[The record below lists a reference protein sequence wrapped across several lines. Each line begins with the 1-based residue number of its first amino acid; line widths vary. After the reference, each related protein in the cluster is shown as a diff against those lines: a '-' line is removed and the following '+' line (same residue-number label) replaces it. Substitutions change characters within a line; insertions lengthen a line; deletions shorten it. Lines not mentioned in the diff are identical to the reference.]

1 MLLGKKTYQHEHDEQ
16 LMLFVGQH
24 NQRAFEELYG
34 RYGKLMFNYFLRM
47 LWKDKEKARDFTQE
61 LFTKVYQ
68 KPHLYDPSRPFKT
81 WLYSIAH
88 NMCKNEYAK
97 LEVRREAQG
106 ALKAEATGI
115 TKPVAQKDMD
125 RKTFMEKLA
134 AVLAQLDEVK
144 RETFELRFVQEL
156 SIIEISEIMGV
167 SEGTVKSRLFYLLKD
182 LNGKLKAF
190 EGIAIWLSCLTLLE
204 GLL

>member
-1 MLLGKKTYQHEHDEQ
+1 MLLNKRPYQHEHDEQ
-16 LMLFVGQH
+16 LMSLVGQH
-24 NQRAFEELYG
+24 NQRAFEELYD
-34 RYGKLMFNYFLRM
+34 RYGKLMFNYFFRM

-61 LFTKVYQ
+61 LFTKMYQ
-68 KPHLYDPSRPFKT
+68 KPHLYDSSRPFKT

-97 LEVRREAQG
+97 VEVRKEAQQNI
-106 ALKAEATGI
+106 KATTTQTATAG
-115 TKPVAQKDMD
+115 VQKDMD

-156 SIIEISEIMGV
+156 SIMEISEIMRV

-182 LNGKLKAF
+182 LNLKLKAF
-190 EGIAIWLSCLTLLE
+190 EGIAVWLSCILMLE
-204 GLL
+204 LWV

>member
-1 MLLGKKTYQHEHDEQ
+1 MILGKRLYQHEHDEQ
-16 LMLFVGQH
+16 LMMLVGQH

-61 LFTKVYQ
+61 LFTKVFQ

-97 LEVRREAQG
+97 VEVRKEAQQT
-106 ALKAEATGI
+106 LKATVSNT

-125 RKTFMEKLA
+125 RKTFMEKLTG
-134 AVLAQLDEVK
+134 VLSQLDEVK
-144 RETFELRFVQEL
+144 RQTFELRFVQEL
-156 SIIEISEIMGV
+156 SIIEISEIMSV
-167 SEGTVKSRLFYLLKD
+167 SEGTVKSRLFYLLKE
-182 LNGKLKAF
+182 LNTKLKAF
-190 EGIAIWLSCLTLLE
+190 EGIAIWIACLLMLDA
-204 GLL
+204 LA

>member
-1 MLLGKKTYQHEHDEQ
+1 MILGKKTYQHEHDEQ

>member
-1 MLLGKKTYQHEHDEQ
+1 MLLNKRPYQHEHDEQ
-16 LMLFVGQH
+16 LMALVSQH
-24 NQRAFEELYG
+24 NQRAFEELYD

-61 LFTKVYQ
+61 LFTKVFQ
-68 KPHLYDPSRPFKT
+68 KSHLYDGSRPFKT
-81 WLYSIAH
+81 WLYSVAH

-97 LEVRREAQG
+97 VEVRKEAGQ
-106 ALKAEATGI
+106 ALKAEAKTS

-134 AVLAQLDEVK
+134 AALGQLDEVK

-156 SIIEISEIMGV
+156 SIIEISEIMRV

-190 EGIAIWLSCLTLLE
+190 EGIAVWLACLLTFTV
-204 GLL
+204 